1 MKKVS
6 VMLLL
11 STALLLS
18 ACSNNKKAE
27 STDAT
32 SNQETKIS
40 KTKETTE
47 TSSSTSKSTSK
58 TDSSSTV
65 TSSNQVT
72 AEPSPTVTSSN
83 QVTAEPSPTVI
94 SSSQSTIQTAPQE
107 ETYEQMKQ
115 RTLQSTPADRAN
127 WSNKEW
133 EAFGV
138 ALYENGLTTDD
149 AGNIISQDQ
158 KEQQAASQQNP
169 EDQQTSAQQDADTLS
184 LTDFVNKYG
193 MSPVAWKVQNGM
205 SEEEALRTTQQKTSG
220 EVQLGFSKYGIQ

>member
-32 SNQETKIS
+32 SNQETKVS
-40 KTKETTE
+40 KTKEATE

-65 TSSNQVT
+65 TSSNQ
-72 AEPSPTVTSSN
+72 A
-83 QVTAEPSPTVI
+83 TAEPSPTVI
-94 SSSQSTIQTAPQE
+94 SSSQDTIQTAPQE

-115 RTLQSTPADRAN
+115 RILQMMLAILSVKIRKNNKLHLNKIQKPNKQALNKTLT
-127 WSNKEW
+127 
-133 EAFGV
+133 
-138 ALYENGLTTDD
+138 LYHLLILLTNT
-149 AGNIISQDQ
+149 GCR
-158 KEQQAASQQNP
+158 
-169 EDQQTSAQQDADTLS
+169 L
-184 LTDFVNKYG
+184 LHGKYR
-193 MSPVAWKVQNGM
+193 MECLKKKHCVQHSKRLPVKFN
-205 SEEEALRTTQQKTSG
+205 
-220 EVQLGFSKYGIQ
+220 

>member
-6 VMLLL
+6 IMLLL

-32 SNQETKIS
+32 SNQETKVS
-40 KTKETTE
+40 KIKEATE

-65 TSSNQVT
+65 TSSNQ
-72 AEPSPTVTSSN
+72 A
-83 QVTAEPSPTVI
+83 TAEPSPTVI
-94 SSSQSTIQTAPQE
+94 SSSQDTIQTAPQE

-169 EDQQTSAQQDADTLS
+169 EEQQTSAQQDADTLS

>member
-72 AEPSPTVTSSN
+72 AEPSPTV
-83 QVTAEPSPTVI
+83 I

-149 AGNIISQDQ
+149 AGNI
-158 KEQQAASQQNP
+158 NP

>member
-1 MKKVS
+1 
-6 VMLLL
+6 MLLL

-58 TDSSSTV
+58 TDSSS
-65 TSSNQVT
+65 
-72 AEPSPTVTSSN
+72 TVTSSN

-169 EDQQTSAQQDADTLS
+169 EARQTSAQQDADTLS

>member
-1 MKKVS
+1 
-6 VMLLL
+6 
-11 STALLLS
+11 
-18 ACSNNKKAE
+18 
-27 STDAT
+27 
-32 SNQETKIS
+32 
-40 KTKETTE
+40 
-47 TSSSTSKSTSK
+47 
-58 TDSSSTV
+58 
-65 TSSNQVT
+65 
-72 AEPSPTVTSSN
+72 
-83 QVTAEPSPTVI
+83 
-94 SSSQSTIQTAPQE
+94 
-107 ETYEQMKQ
+107 MKQ

-149 AGNIISQDQ
+149 TGNIISQDQ

-169 EDQQTSAQQDADTLS
+169 EAQQTSAQQDADTLS

>member
-32 SNQETKIS
+32 SNQETKVS
-40 KTKETTE
+40 KTKEATE

-65 TSSNQVT
+65 TSSNQ
-72 AEPSPTVTSSN
+72 A
-83 QVTAEPSPTVI
+83 TAEPSPTVI
-94 SSSQSTIQTAPQE
+94 SSSQDTIQTAPQE

-158 KEQQAASQQNP
+158 KEQQAASQQDP

>member
-32 SNQETKIS
+32 SNQETNIS

-47 TSSSTSKSTSK
+47 ISSSTSKSTSK

-65 TSSNQVT
+65 TSSNQ
-72 AEPSPTVTSSN
+72 A
-83 QVTAEPSPTVI
+83 TAEPSPTVI
-94 SSSQSTIQTAPQE
+94 SSSQDTIQTAPQE

-158 KEQQAASQQNP
+158 KEQQAASQQNT
-169 EDQQTSAQQDADTLS
+169 EAQQTSAQQDADTLS

>member
-65 TSSNQVT
+65 T
-72 AEPSPTVTSSN
+72 
-83 QVTAEPSPTVI
+83 

>member
-6 VMLLL
+6 IMLLL

-58 TDSSSTV
+58 TDSSS
-65 TSSNQVT
+65 
-72 AEPSPTVTSSN
+72 TVTSSN

-169 EDQQTSAQQDADTLS
+169 EARQTSAQQDADTLS

>member
-32 SNQETKIS
+32 SNQETKVS
-40 KTKETTE
+40 KTKEATE

-65 TSSNQVT
+65 TSSNQ
-72 AEPSPTVTSSN
+72 A
-83 QVTAEPSPTVI
+83 TAEPSPTVI
-94 SSSQSTIQTAPQE
+94 SSSQDTIQTAPQE

-169 EDQQTSAQQDADTLS
+169 EDQQTSAQQDSDTLS
-184 LTDFVNKYG
+184 LTDFVYKYG

>member
-32 SNQETKIS
+32 SNQETKVS
-40 KTKETTE
+40 KTKEATE

-65 TSSNQVT
+65 TSSNQ
-72 AEPSPTVTSSN
+72 S
-83 QVTAEPSPTVI
+83 TAEPSPTVI
-94 SSSQSTIQTAPQE
+94 SSSQDTIQTAPQE

-169 EDQQTSAQQDADTLS
+169 EDQQAASQQNPEDQQTSAQQDADTLS

>member
-72 AEPSPTVTSSN
+72 AEPSPTV
-83 QVTAEPSPTVI
+83 I
-94 SSSQSTIQTAPQE
+94 SSSQDTIQTAPQE

-158 KEQQAASQQNP
+158 KEQQAASQQNL

>member
-32 SNQETKIS
+32 SNQETKVS
-40 KTKETTE
+40 KTKEATE

-65 TSSNQVT
+65 TSSNQ
-72 AEPSPTVTSSN
+72 A
-83 QVTAEPSPTVI
+83 TAEPSPTVI
-94 SSSQSTIQTAPQE
+94 SSSQDTIQTAPQE

-149 AGNIISQDQ
+149 TGNIISQDQ

-169 EDQQTSAQQDADTLS
+169 EDQQTSDQQDADTLS

>member
-6 VMLLL
+6 IMLLL

-72 AEPSPTVTSSN
+72 AEPSPTV
-83 QVTAEPSPTVI
+83 I
-94 SSSQSTIQTAPQE
+94 SSSQDTIQTAPQE

-133 EAFGV
+133 EAFGM

-158 KEQQAASQQNP
+158 KEQQTASQQNP

>member
-47 TSSSTSKSTSK
+47 TSSSTNKSTSK

-72 AEPSPTVTSSN
+72 AES
-83 QVTAEPSPTVI
+83 SPTVI

-149 AGNIISQDQ
+149 AGNIISQNQ

-193 MSPVAWKVQNGM
+193 ISPVAWKVQNGM

-220 EVQLGFSKYGIQ
+220 EVQLGFFKYGIQ

>member
-1 MKKVS
+1 
-6 VMLLL
+6 
-11 STALLLS
+11 
-18 ACSNNKKAE
+18 
-27 STDAT
+27 
-32 SNQETKIS
+32 
-40 KTKETTE
+40 
-47 TSSSTSKSTSK
+47 
-58 TDSSSTV
+58 
-65 TSSNQVT
+65 
-72 AEPSPTVTSSN
+72 
-83 QVTAEPSPTVI
+83 
-94 SSSQSTIQTAPQE
+94 PQE

-169 EDQQTSAQQDADTLS
+169 EAQQTSAQQDADTLS

>member
-32 SNQETKIS
+32 SNQETKVSKTKVS
-40 KTKETTE
+40 KTKEATE

-65 TSSNQVT
+65 TSSNQ
-72 AEPSPTVTSSN
+72 A
-83 QVTAEPSPTVI
+83 TAEPSPTVI
-94 SSSQSTIQTAPQE
+94 SSSQDTIQTAPQE

>member
-1 MKKVS
+1 
-6 VMLLL
+6 MLLL

-32 SNQETKIS
+32 SNQETKVS
-40 KTKETTE
+40 KTKEATE

-65 TSSNQVT
+65 TSS
-72 AEPSPTVTSSN
+72 
-83 QVTAEPSPTVI
+83 
-94 SSSQSTIQTAPQE
+94 SQDTIQTAPQE

-169 EDQQTSAQQDADTLS
+169 EAQQTSAQQDADTLS

>member
-32 SNQETKIS
+32 SNQETKVS
-40 KTKETTE
+40 KTKEATE

-65 TSSNQVT
+65 TSSNQ
-72 AEPSPTVTSSN
+72 A
-83 QVTAEPSPTVI
+83 TAEPSPTVI
-94 SSSQSTIQTAPQE
+94 SSSQDTIQTAPQE

-133 EAFGV
+133 ETFGV
-138 ALYENGLTTDD
+138 VLYENGLTTDD

-158 KEQQAASQQNP
+158 KEQQA
-169 EDQQTSAQQDADTLS
+169 QDADTLS

>member
-58 TDSSSTV
+58 TDSSS
-65 TSSNQVT
+65 
-72 AEPSPTVTSSN
+72 TVTSSN

-169 EDQQTSAQQDADTLS
+169 EDQQTRAQQDADTLS

>member
-32 SNQETKIS
+32 SNQETKVS
-40 KTKETTE
+40 KTKEATE

-65 TSSNQVT
+65 TSS
-72 AEPSPTVTSSN
+72 
-83 QVTAEPSPTVI
+83 
-94 SSSQSTIQTAPQE
+94 SQDTIQTAPQE

-169 EDQQTSAQQDADTLS
+169 EAQQTSAQQDADTLS

>member
-1 MKKVS
+1 
-6 VMLLL
+6 MLLL

-58 TDSSSTV
+58 TDSSS
-65 TSSNQVT
+65 
-72 AEPSPTVTSSN
+72 TVTSSN

-158 KEQQAASQQNP
+158 KEQQAASQQI
-169 EDQQTSAQQDADTLS
+169 
-184 LTDFVNKYG
+184 
-193 MSPVAWKVQNGM
+193 
-205 SEEEALRTTQQKTSG
+205 QKTNKQALSKTLTLYHLLILLTNTG
-220 EVQLGFSKYGIQ
+220 CRLLHGKYRMECLRKKHCVQHSKRLPVKFN

>member
-27 STDAT
+27 STDTT

-65 TSSNQVT
+65 TSSNQ
-72 AEPSPTVTSSN
+72 A
-83 QVTAEPSPTVI
+83 TAEPSPTVI
-94 SSSQSTIQTAPQE
+94 SSSQEIQTAPQE

-169 EDQQTSAQQDADTLS
+169 EAQQTSAQQDADTLS

>member
-32 SNQETKIS
+32 SNQETKVSKTKVS
-40 KTKETTE
+40 KTKEATE
-47 TSSSTSKSTSK
+47 NSSSTSKSTSK

-65 TSSNQVT
+65 TSSNQ
-72 AEPSPTVTSSN
+72 A
-83 QVTAEPSPTVI
+83 TAEPSPTVI
-94 SSSQSTIQTAPQE
+94 SSSQDTIQTAPQE

>member
-72 AEPSPTVTSSN
+72 AEPSPTV
-83 QVTAEPSPTVI
+83 I
-94 SSSQSTIQTAPQE
+94 SSSQNTIQTAPQE

-158 KEQQAASQQNP
+158 KEQQAASQQNS
-169 EDQQTSAQQDADTLS
+169 ESQQTSAQQDADTLS

>member
-18 ACSNNKKAE
+18 ACSNNNKAE

-32 SNQETKIS
+32 SNQETKVS
-40 KTKETTE
+40 KTKEATE

-65 TSSNQVT
+65 TSSNQAT
-72 AEPSPTVTSSN
+72 AEPSPT
-83 QVTAEPSPTVI
+83 AI
-94 SSSQSTIQTAPQE
+94 SSSQDTIQTAPQE

-169 EDQQTSAQQDADTLS
+169 EDQQTRAQQDADTLS

>member
-1 MKKVS
+1 
-6 VMLLL
+6 MLLL

-32 SNQETKIS
+32 SNQETNIS

-47 TSSSTSKSTSK
+47 ISSSTSKSTSK

-65 TSSNQVT
+65 TSSNQAT
-72 AEPSPTVTSSN
+72 AK
-83 QVTAEPSPTVI
+83 PSPTVI
-94 SSSQSTIQTAPQE
+94 SSSQDTIQTAPQE

-158 KEQQAASQQNP
+158 KEQQAASQQNT
-169 EDQQTSAQQDADTLS
+169 EAQQTSAQQDADTLS

>member
-1 MKKVS
+1 
-6 VMLLL
+6 MLLL

-65 TSSNQVT
+65 T
-72 AEPSPTVTSSN
+72 
-83 QVTAEPSPTVI
+83 

-169 EDQQTSAQQDADTLS
+169 EAQQTSAQQDADTLS

>member
-58 TDSSSTV
+58 TDSSS
-65 TSSNQVT
+65 
-72 AEPSPTVTSSN
+72 TVTSSN

-149 AGNIISQDQ
+149 AGNIISQNQ

>member
-58 TDSSSTV
+58 TDSSS
-65 TSSNQVT
+65 
-72 AEPSPTVTSSN
+72 TVTSSN

-169 EDQQTSAQQDADTLS
+169 EARQTSAQQDADTLS

>member
-58 TDSSSTV
+58 TDSSS
-65 TSSNQVT
+65 
-72 AEPSPTVTSSN
+72 TVTSSN

-169 EDQQTSAQQDADTLS
+169 EDRQTSAQQDADTLS

>member
-1 MKKVS
+1 
-6 VMLLL
+6 MLLL

-27 STDAT
+27 STDTT

-65 TSSNQVT
+65 TSSNQ
-72 AEPSPTVTSSN
+72 A
-83 QVTAEPSPTVI
+83 TAEPSPTVI

-158 KEQQAASQQNP
+158 KEQQAASQQNL

>member
-32 SNQETKIS
+32 SNQETKVS
-40 KTKETTE
+40 KTKEATE

-65 TSSNQVT
+65 TSSNQ
-72 AEPSPTVTSSN
+72 A
-83 QVTAEPSPTVI
+83 TAEPSPTVI

-158 KEQQAASQQNP
+158 KEQQTASQRNP

>member
-32 SNQETKIS
+32 SNQETKVS
-40 KTKETTE
+40 KTKEATE

-65 TSSNQVT
+65 TSSNQ
-72 AEPSPTVTSSN
+72 A
-83 QVTAEPSPTVI
+83 TAEPSPTVI
-94 SSSQSTIQTAPQE
+94 SSSQDTIQTAPQE

-138 ALYENGLTTDD
+138 VLYENGLTTDD

-169 EDQQTSAQQDADTLS
+169 EAQQTNAQQDADTLS

>member
-72 AEPSPTVTSSN
+72 AEPSPTV
-83 QVTAEPSPTVI
+83 I
-94 SSSQSTIQTAPQE
+94 SSSQSTIQTAHQE

-158 KEQQAASQQNP
+158 KERQAASQQNP

-220 EVQLGFSKYGIQ
+220 EVQLGFFKYGIQ

>member
-11 STALLLS
+11 STVLLLS

-32 SNQETKIS
+32 SNQETKVS
-40 KTKETTE
+40 KTKEATE

-65 TSSNQVT
+65 TSSNQ
-72 AEPSPTVTSSN
+72 A
-83 QVTAEPSPTVI
+83 TAEPSPTVI
-94 SSSQSTIQTAPQE
+94 SSSQDTIQTAPQE

-158 KEQQAASQQNP
+158 KEQQAASQQNL

>member
-72 AEPSPTVTSSN
+72 AES
-83 QVTAEPSPTVI
+83 SPTVI

-149 AGNIISQDQ
+149 AGNIISQNQ

-193 MSPVAWKVQNGM
+193 ISPVAWKVQNGM

-220 EVQLGFSKYGIQ
+220 EVQLGFFKYGIQ